1 MKVLFAILSVIFFVN
16 ISCQAHSDVMMQAFY
31 WDPPVDAAHL
41 NGIWWDKLAGEIP
54 ELEAAGIE
62 ALWIPSPCKGN
73 WGITDMGY
81 GIYDHYD
88 LGNFNECGTVE
99 TRFGSKAELMN
110 LLQVAHDT
118 SKGQRMDIYADIV
131 MNHMYSTQ
139 KKDLERNPVVKN
151 YMQDQ
156 AVIKGKAHAPYP
168 TNEIVWQFVPS
179 RPGNYIFHI
188 RGFHLNFDAPE
199 SERIFQFEC
208 NLPARAG
215 NSTGETPQ
223 KRYYRTIL
231 SPESEQEFQ
240 VDVPADKTN
249 QPIEIRLTAQKSSDR
264 KNFQWTDQTN
274 AYYVSDVT
282 LAGKSVNDSL
292 FALTHTGI
300 HYVDHGN
307 LPNLKWHYF
316 DFHPSD
322 VSDSLGF
329 PGNRDTLMTN
339 VKWFGNDLNTLN
351 PEVQQRL
358 MEWGKWLSD
367 SIGFDGYRL
376 DFVQG
381 YQPEMVAKWV
391 TNLPPDRT
399 GQQPFIVSEYFTN
412 YADRIYDWV
421 KRVDDYRFQGKH
433 PNVTAFDFP
442 LKKALT
448 DMCNGDGTSF
458 SMERLA
464 TASMSDNGKYELP
477 ASSVVSFAE
486 NHDTGKEH
494 DKWIVKDWQMAY
506 AYILFAPERP
516 CIFYPHYFGVKQKDF
531 NHKEFSVQAPDALRT
546 FIEKMI
552 KIRSNYLGGSMK
564 PLRFSR
570 CASADNLFVARRGGG
585 EKNSGAILVLNN
597 SDSQERDCLAD
608 TKVDGYKNWAG
619 KKLINLLQS
628 GDEVNVSEKG
638 FVELKAPP
646 RGISIY
652 VPVDRP
658 HTQK

>member
-1 MKVLFAILSVIFFVN
+1 VKKLLSIVFIFLALHS
-16 ISCQAHSDVMMQAFY
+16 IARAQSDVMMQAFY

-54 ELEAAGIE
+54 ELEAAGIK

-73 WGITDMGY
+73 WGIYDMGY

-88 LGNFNECGTVE
+88 LGNFNQCGTVE

-110 LLQVAHDT
+110 LLHVAHDT
-118 SKGQRMDIYADIV
+118 SKGRRMDIYADMV

-139 KKDLERNPVVKN
+139 GKDLERNPVVKK
-151 YMQDQ
+151 YMQEQ
-156 AVIKGKAHAPYP
+156 AVIDGKAHAPYP
-168 TNEIVWQFVPS
+168 TNEIVWQFIPS
-179 RPGNYIFHI
+179 RPGNYLFHI
-188 RGFHLNFDAPE
+188 RGFHLNFGAPA
-199 SERIFQFEC
+199 SERFFQFEC
-208 NLPARAG
+208 NFPAFAG
-215 NSTGETPQ
+215 NESEEAPQ
-223 KRYYRTIL
+223 KKYYRNIL
-231 SPESEQEFQ
+231 SPESEQSFR
-240 VDVPADKTN
+240 VKVPAGKTG
-249 QPIEIRLTAQKSSDR
+249 QPVTIRLAAQKGTDD
-264 KNFQWTDQTN
+264 KNFQWTDQAN
-274 AYYVSDVT
+274 AYYIADVT
-282 LAGKSVNDSL
+282 FSGKSVNDSL

-307 LPNLKWHYF
+307 LPNLKWCYS

-322 VSDSLGF
+322 ATDSLGF

-351 PEVQQRL
+351 PKVQQRL
-358 MEWGKWLSD
+358 MDWGKWLAD

-391 TNLPPDRT
+391 TNLPP
-399 GQQPFIVSEYFTN
+399 GSAGKQPFIVGEYFTN
-412 YADRIYDWV
+412 YPGRIHDWV
-421 KRVDDYRFQGKH
+421 QRVNNYRFYGKH

-448 DMCNGDGTSF
+448 DMCNGDGKSF
-458 SMERLA
+458 SMKRLA
-464 TASMSDNGKYELP
+464 RASMCNNEKYELP

-494 DKWIVKDWQMAY
+494 DKWIVKDWRMAY

-516 CIFYPHYFGVKQKDF
+516 CIFYPHYYGVKQHDVNDK
-531 NHKEFSVQAPDALRT
+531 KFSVQSPDSLKS
-546 FIEKMI
+546 FIDKLI
-552 KIRSNYLGGSMK
+552 KIRAKYLNGSMI
-564 PLRFSR
+564 PLKFNE
-570 CASADNLFVARRGGG
+570 CSAPGNLFVAIREGG

-597 SDSQERDCLAD
+597 NDSKELSCVAD
-608 TKVDGYKNWAG
+608 TKVKCYSDWAG
-619 KKLINLLQS
+619 KKLMNLLRP
-628 GDEVNVSEKG
+628 GDEVNVSGSG
-638 FVELKAPP
+638 FVELKAPS

-652 VPVDRP
+652 VRADRL
-658 HTQK
+658 HK

>member
-1 MKVLFAILSVIFFVN
+1 MRGFLVILSLLLFIRV
-16 ISCQAHSDVMMQAFY
+16 SCQAQSDVMMQAFY

-54 ELEAAGIE
+54 ELEAAGIK

-73 WGITDMGY
+73 WGIYDMGY

-88 LGNFNECGTVE
+88 LGNFNQCGTVE

-139 KKDLERNPVVKN
+139 KKDLERNPVVKK
-151 YMQDQ
+151 YMQEQ
-156 AVIKGKAHAPYP
+156 AVINGKAHAPYP

-188 RGFHLNFDAPE
+188 RGFHLNFDAPA
-199 SERIFQFEC
+199 SERFFQLEC

-215 NSTGETPQ
+215 NGVEETPQ
-223 KRYYRTIL
+223 KKYYRTIQ

-240 VDVPADKTN
+240 VDVPADKIN
-249 QPIEIRLTAQKSSDR
+249 QTVEIRLTAQKSPDG
-264 KNFQWTDQTN
+264 KNFQWIDQTN
-274 AYYVSDVT
+274 AYYVADVT

-307 LPNLKWHYF
+307 LPNLKWHYS

-322 VSDSLGF
+322 ATDSLGF

-358 MEWGKWLSD
+358 MDWGKWLAD

-399 GQQPFIVSEYFTN
+399 GKQPFIVSEYFTN
-412 YADRIYDWV
+412 YPDRIFDWV
-421 KRVDDYRFQGKH
+421 NRVNNYHFQGKH

-448 DMCNGDGTSF
+448 DMCNGDGKSF
-458 SMERLA
+458 SMKRLA

-494 DKWIVKDWQMAY
+494 DKWIVKDWRMAY

-516 CIFYPHYFGVKQKDF
+516 CIFYPHYYGVKQHDF
-531 NHKEFSVQAPDALRT
+531 NHKEFSVQAPDTLRS
-546 FIEKMI
+546 FIDKMI
-552 KIRSNYLGGSMK
+552 KIRADYLGGSMK
-564 PLRFSR
+564 TLQFSQ
-570 CASADNLFVARRGGG
+570 CASANNLFVARREGG
-585 EKNSGAILVLNN
+585 EENSGAILVLNN
-597 SDSQERDCLAD
+597 NDSRELSCMVD
-608 TKVDGYKNWAG
+608 TKARGYSDWTG
-619 KKLINLLQS
+619 KKLVNLLHRD
-628 GDEVNVSEKG
+628 DEVNVSNKG
-638 FVELKAPP
+638 FVELKAPS

-652 VPVDRP
+652 VPVDKL
-658 HTQK
+658 HEQ